1 VPSVRKT
8 RSWGATVALAA
19 AGLLALLLALAAAC
33 DRREQFKWLASGAL
47 ACFAG
52 MLASTQ
58 LSSARG

>member
-1 VPSVRKT
+1 
-8 RSWGATVALAA
+8 VALAA
-19 AGLLALLLALAAAC
+19 AGLLALLLAVAAAC